1 MTAPRLGQL
10 GTWLAGS
17 ILALCASG
25 TAAQQAPLTLRDAW
39 LSLDTPPPSPA
50 YTFYQRRGDNA
61 ELPQRLTRLV
71 AELKV
76 IGQEMS
82 LAPDDTMPGL
92 ISWHDQALTLAAT
105 PHQSRSL
112 GRADLAT
119 LVARPRLNPPLASL
133 DKAGFCRTPDW
144 VELWHPAGV
153 TRVAYRPGL
162 ALDDALAEVG
172 LASGAAR
179 ATIGDHVTWVS
190 PMGDLHRVVVQAFNH
205 QSLSLPP
212 GSRIVVP
219 ITHASPSARWVNTHL
234 PALLTTRLPGD
245 DCQYLI
251 TDSPTTADP
260 S

>member
-1 MTAPRLGQL
+1 MTAPRLARL
-10 GTWLAGS
+10 GTWLTGS

-25 TAAQQAPLTLRDAW
+25 AAAQAAPQTLRDVW

-50 YTFYQRRGDNA
+50 YTFYQRRADGV
-61 ELPQRLTRLV
+61 ELPQRLTRLA
-71 AELKV
+71 AELET
-76 IGQEMS
+76 ISQEMT
-82 LAPDDTMPGL
+82 LAPGNAMPGI
-92 ISWHDQALTLAAT
+92 ISWHDHALTLAAT

-119 LVARPRLNPPLASL
+119 LVARPRLNPSLASL
-133 DKAGFCRTPDW
+133 DKAGFCSIPDW

-162 ALDDALAEVG
+162 MLDDALAEVG
-172 LASGAAR
+172 LASDASR
-179 ATIGDHVTWVS
+179 ATITDKVIWIS
-190 PMGDLHRVVVQAFNH
+190 PMGDLRRVGVQAYNH

-212 GSRIVVP
+212 GSRVVVP
-219 ITHASPSARWVNTHL
+219 ISHDSPSARWVNTHL
-234 PALLTTRLPGD
+234 PDLLATRLPGD
-245 DCQYLI
+245 DCHYLI